1 MSAEAPPSPF
11 WRTKRLDQMSDSEW
25 ESLCDGCGKCCLLK
39 VEYEDTGEILATS
52 VACKLLDLES
62 CQCSNYS
69 RRRAH
74 VPDCIDLKT
83 VPNLLALS
91 WLPQTCAYR
100 LIANGEELAE
110 WHPLVSGSP
119 DTVHEAGISV
129 RFKVISEDD
138 LTDIDE
144 ELPGYVVDWRL

>member
-1 MSAEAPPSPF
+1 MSIETAPEPF
-11 WRTKRLDQMSDSEW
+11 WRTKRLDQMSDTEW

-39 VEYEDTGEILATS
+39 VEYEDTGEILPTS

-62 CQCSNYS
+62 CRCSNYP
-69 RRRAH
+69 RRRSF

-83 VPNLLALS
+83 VPNLQVLS

-100 LIANGEELAE
+100 LVGAGEDLPD

-119 DTVHEAGISV
+119 ESVHKAGISL

-138 LTDIDE
+138 LNDIDE
-144 ELPGYVVDWRL
+144 ELPRYVVDWRL